1 MIISYKIIIKK
12 SAKKF
17 IDKNKKEGLKFY
29 KAFVE
34 LAKNKHNFIRYDIKK
49 LKGKENIF
57 RIRIG
62 KNRAIF
68 LVSDEEIII
77 IVFDIGSRGDIYK

>member
-1 MIISYKIIIKK
+1 MTFYKVLFQK

-17 IDKNKKEGLKFY
+17 MLKNKKEGLKFY
-29 KAFVE
+29 QAFLE
-34 LAKNKHNFIRYDIKK
+34 IAEDKQNFSRYDIKK
-49 LKGKENIF
+49 LRGHEDSF
-57 RIRIG
+57 RLRIG

-68 LVSDEEIII
+68 KVVDEKIII